1 MTEAA
6 IETTETEVQ
15 IDERTQTLLSI
26 LDHAVFEYDTVKA
39 EFLIRLENKGP
50 LTAIEW
56 GVMPLTLAA
65 AKAQVYG
72 SFADDIRFDLRTE
85 FASNHM
91 EILESMS
98 VSLTASVLQGA
109 SKTGRSTNP
118 MATEIERATLRYQAE
133 LLETVKR
140 QIGRELRA
148 AAR

>member
-6 IETTETEVQ
+6 TAETEVQ

-39 EFLIRLENKGP
+39 EFLTWLDTKGP
-50 LTAIEW
+50 LTTIEW

-65 AKAQVYG
+65 AKAKVYG
-72 SFADDIRFDLRTE
+72 DFAKDIRFDLSTD
-85 FASNHM
+85 FSTGHM
-91 EILESMS
+91 EILESMRL
-98 VSLTASVLQGA
+98 SLTASVLQGA

-118 MATEIERATLRYQAE
+118 MAAEIERATLRYQAE
-133 LLETVKR
+133 LLETVTR
-140 QIGRELRA
+140 QIGREQRK